1 MHVPHPRY
9 TLTIIIQIHI
19 FTRSDQLVG
28 ARGEDMDFRVMGVY
42 GLGCGPGPHQDIC
55 FLMKRA
61 VETVSS

>member
-1 MHVPHPRY
+1 MCL
-9 TLTIIIQIHI
+9 TLVTDYNNLNTY

-28 ARGEDMDFRVMGVY
+28 ARGEDVDFRVMGVY
-42 GLGCGPGPHQDIC
+42 DLGCGPGPHLAIC